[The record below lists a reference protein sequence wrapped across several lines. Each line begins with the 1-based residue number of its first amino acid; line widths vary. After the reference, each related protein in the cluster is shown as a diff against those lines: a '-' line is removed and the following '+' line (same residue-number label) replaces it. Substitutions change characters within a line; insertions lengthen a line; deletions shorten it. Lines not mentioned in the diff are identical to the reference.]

1 MMTRMIGRD
10 GGGRIC
16 LALVMA
22 GTLAQ
27 ISFAAAYS
35 YDDPEASERTLY
47 VELDSGTEYFV
58 ADWITPAGATVTN
71 LVKRGDGL
79 LYVTNDFS
87 ALVFDTRVEDG
98 ILRFGHKNALGSS
111 TAGVVTVCDG
121 ATLRSDG
128 TPGRSLG
135 SEKHVYFEGRGHE
148 GMGALYKTNYDWGH
162 PFGALE
168 MTGDAYIYMASA
180 EDHVGGNLNMNGH
193 ELVLETG
200 VLGYHSTSTVT
211 NYGTMVWTSSRADG
225 KVNFSDWLRIYASAS
240 SKLAFTNILWNVNN
254 FYPINGNL
262 LFKFGLEFR
271 EGARMNIAA
280 TRPTS
285 TYNQWWGPV
294 SVLRDVLPVTVSAN
308 KDIVGFGISGAVS
321 GGGFNLTGQDTTTL
335 EFRLSNAD
343 NTFTNGIS
351 GTYASLC
358 LGRNGALPAA
368 GGPLVLTN
376 STCELEDLMPYALP
390 DASFDGTC
398 TVSGGPGRWRSL
410 AKTGSGTLAYES
422 TLGADTLDISGG
434 VVDLSAITNRAAYA
448 GLVEGRKTDVV
459 DYSKY
464 TSNLNNG
471 NYLLWAHINNKG
483 YLVTNTVTRGTR
495 LMYDNTRNE
504 ETGWTTNC
512 IFTYSGYIWNNSPTN
527 EVWAFASAVYCYWRI
542 DIDNQFA
549 MGYYDW
555 WGSGY
560 SDGTAYWDVMTNTVV
575 LAPGP
580 HRFEYRGAVS
590 WGQVSNYG
598 IKSAG
603 YLNSSHTFTSP
614 EEVWADNCGLMY
626 NDSGVCS
633 RLASDYKKLIDPG
646 DGSLFTWDIPSEG
659 TVPHPVTGEPIK
671 ARPVF
676 GKLKAASG
684 TTLRVPDGTDWTFAE
699 SEGGRSVT
707 GGGVTVTNSWT
718 FDGTEVGTA
727 AFAIS
732 GPLTFGENAKVVLSD
747 EAKPPS
753 QYKGTEVTLGTAA
766 GGISGVPAKDPSVR
780 RWFVRVDGNSLKA
793 TYSEGMALII
803 R

>member
-1 MMTRMIGRD
+1 MVTRMIGRD

-27 ISFAAAYS
+27 TGFAAAYS

-98 ILRFGHKNALGSS
+98 ILRFSHKNALGSS

-128 TPGRSLG
+128 GPSRSLG
-135 SEKHVYFEGRGHE
+135 AKKIVRFEGRGHN
-148 GMGALYKTNYDWGH
+148 GMGALYKTNYDWGS
-162 PFGALE
+162 PFGYMTL
-168 MTGDAYIYMASA
+168 TGDAFVHMASA
-180 EDHVGGNLNMNGH
+180 EDHPSDMNLNGH
-193 ELVLETG
+193 VLEIETG
-200 VLGYHSTSTVT
+200 SAGFVSNASLT
-211 NYGTMVWTSSRADG
+211 NFGTMVWSSSGANGRVTFDG
-225 KVNFSDWLRIYASAS
+225 WLKAYATPS
-240 SKLAFTNILWNVNN
+240 SMLAFSNITMRVTDWH
-254 FYPINGNL
+254 PINGNVP
-262 LFKFGLEFR
+262 FTFNLEFR
-271 EGARMNIAA
+271 EGARMNISKG
-280 TRPTS
+280 TVRS
-285 TYNQWWGPV
+285 TYNQWLGPTAI
-294 SVLRDVLPVTVSAN
+294 LRDVLPVTVDAD
-308 KDIVGFGISGAVS
+308 KGVLGFGMNGAVS
-321 GGGFNLTGQDTTTL
+321 GGGFNLTGRDTTTL
-335 EFRLSNAD
+335 DFHLESAG

-351 GTYASLC
+351 GAYASLH
-358 LGRNGALPAA
+358 LGANGSLPGT

-376 STCELEDLMPYALP
+376 STCELEDIAQAYSLP
-390 DASFDGTC
+390 DAVFDGDCAVT
-398 TVSGGPGRWRSL
+398 GGWGRWRSL
-410 AKTGSGTLAYES
+410 AKTGNGTLAYES
-422 TLGADTLDISGG
+422 MADSDVLDISGG

-448 GLVEGRKTDVV
+448 GLVEGRKTNVV
-459 DYSKY
+459 DYSRY
-464 TSNLNNG
+464 TYQNDA
-471 NYLLWAHINNKG
+471 NYLLWAHIYNKG

-495 LMYDNTRNE
+495 LMYDNTRSL

-512 IFTYSGYIWNNSPTN
+512 IFTYSGYIWNNSSTN
-527 EVWAFASAVYCYWRI
+527 EVWAFASAVYCYWRL
-542 DIDNQFA
+542 DIDGQRV
-549 MGYYDW
+549 MGQYDW
-555 WGSGY
+555 WGTGY
-560 SDGTAYWDVMTNTVV
+560 TDGAAYWDVSTNTVV

-626 NDSGVCS
+626 NNSGVCS
-633 RLASDYKKLIDPG
+633 RLAADYKKLIDPG
-646 DGSLFTWDIPSEG
+646 DGSLLTWDIPSEG
-659 TVPHPVTGEPIK
+659 TVPHPVTGEPI
-671 ARPVF
+671 APRPAF
-676 GKLKAASG
+676 GKLKAAPG
-684 TTLRVPDGTDWTFAE
+684 TTLRVPDGTDWTFADI
-699 SEGGRSVT
+699 EGWPSVT
-707 GGGVTVTNSWT
+707 GGGVTVTNSWA

-732 GPLTFGENAKVVLSD
+732 GSLTFGENAKVILSD

-780 RWFVRVDGNSLKA
+780 HWFVRVDGNSLKA
-793 TYSEGMALII
+793 TYSEGMTLII